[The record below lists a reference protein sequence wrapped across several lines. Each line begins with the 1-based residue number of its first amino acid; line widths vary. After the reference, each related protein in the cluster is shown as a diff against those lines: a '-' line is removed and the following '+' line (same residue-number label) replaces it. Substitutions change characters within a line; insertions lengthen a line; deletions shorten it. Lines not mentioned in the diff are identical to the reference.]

1 MAVPFQKFLPEL
13 HKIEPLD
20 GTNYKR
26 WSQKLLLCF
35 EQLETDYVL
44 TTYYSD
50 DSDISQTNTDKFL
63 ATPTTPKTPNIPLDE
78 TARKKLEKDNKL
90 ARSYLLNNMSKTR
103 CLIFLSSLNLLR
115 SYGPNWRRNM
125 VQTTLAKGNML

>member
-1 MAVPFQKFLPEL
+1 MAVPFQKSLPEL

-35 EQLETDYVL
+35 EQLEIDYVL
-44 TTYYSD
+44 TTDYID
-50 DSDISQTNTDKFL
+50 DSDISQTNTKKSI
-63 ATPTTPKTPNIPLDE
+63 ATPTTPKTPNISLDE

-90 ARSYLLNNMSKTR
+90 A
-103 CLIFLSSLNLLR
+103 
-115 SYGPNWRRNM
+115 
-125 VQTTLAKGNML
+125 